1 MAPEVL
7 ETLRRDFGHAA
18 LRPGQASVI
27 SRVMARR
34 DTLAIMPTGAGKSL
48 TFQLPSLLLPGVT
61 LVLSPLIALMK
72 DQVEGLPAAVQQ
84 RTALINST
92 LSREEMRET
101 LERLAAG
108 ALKLVYAAPERLRHN
123 AFLKALRQAG
133 VALVVVD
140 EAHCISMWGHD
151 FRPDYL
157 TIPRALPELGDP
169 AVLAITATATPAMV
183 RQIAA
188 GFGRELDVIRVSVF
202 RPNLFYEV
210 HRLKNRE
217 EKVVKAIEICRQA
230 QGAGIVYVSSR
241 KDAEALANLLRDRGV
256 WALPYHAGLD
266 SEVRAR
272 NQDLF
277 MRGRARVIA
286 ATVAFGMGVDKAD
299 VRFIVHLSPP
309 PSLGAYAQESGRA
322 GRDRQPARCALL
334 VAPSDQASLTRN
346 ARRDELDLDSL
357 RRVYAGIKRAA
368 TGRWAILDPAHLV
381 PYAYDEDEEDDVD
394 PRVALGLL
402 EQAGLI
408 RRHPDAPLS
417 LTLRWTAHVDTVTA
431 DADAWHRFE
440 AWLGP
445 EQRQGGAVIRT
456 AAACEATGLTPRELD
471 LLLSDRDDL
480 LVRDGPRATCLE
492 LLPVQGDAGA
502 TLTQLIERARTD
514 ARRRIKQVMDYAAGN
529 RCRHAVLAAHLGERL
544 DPCGTAC
551 DVCTGEA
558 ATRPAATAVAS
569 AVKTRLTAA
578 DAKAVLDGVRTLP
591 FQMGKTGLVRLLTGS
606 VESRVRAD
614 RSPAF
619 GALSDFKKAQ
629 VERLIDRLIDDGLLF
644 RDVDHEFKIIT
655 LTERGAAVELA
666 DLAAYEDVSPAPRA
680 ARSGQETAPAIEDD
694 ADLDPEDH
702 ELLEALYTWRRERA
716 MADAVPP
723 YVIAHNSQLRNL
735 AVARPR
741 TLAALGNV
749 PGFGPARVEKYG
761 EALLELIARA

>member
-1 MAPEVL
+1 PEVL
-7 ETLRRDFGHAA
+7 EALRRDFGHPA

-48 TFQLPSLLLPGVT
+48 TFQLPSMLLPGVT

-72 DQVEGLPAAVQQ
+72 DQVEGLPAAVQE

-92 LSREEMRET
+92 LSRDEMREA
-101 LERLAAG
+101 LDRLASG
-108 ALKLVYAAPERLRHN
+108 SLKLIYAAPERLRHN

-140 EAHCISMWGHD
+140 EAHCVSMWGHD

-157 TIPRALPELGDP
+157 TIPRALPEMGDP
-169 AVLAITATATPAMV
+169 PVLAITATATPAMV

-202 RPNLFYEV
+202 RSNLFYEV
-210 HRLKNRE
+210 HRLPNRE
-217 EKVVKAIEICRQA
+217 EKVAKAIEIARQE
-230 QGAGIVYVSSR
+230 QGAGIIYVSSR

-272 NQDLF
+272 NQELF
-277 MRGRARVIA
+277 MRGRARVMA

-309 PSLGAYAQESGRA
+309 SSLEAYAQESGRA
-322 GRDRQPARCALL
+322 GRDSMPAKCALL

-346 ARRDELDLDSL
+346 ARRDELDLDTL

-368 TGRWAILDPAHLV
+368 TGRWAIFDPGTLL
-381 PYAYDEDEEDDVD
+381 PYSFDDDEEEAID

-402 EQAGLI
+402 EQAALI
-408 RRHPDAPLS
+408 RRHPDAPIG
-417 LTLRWTAHVDTVTA
+417 LTLRWTASADTVTSNPE
-431 DADAWHRFE
+431 AWARFE

-445 EQRQGGAVIRT
+445 ERRQGGASIRT
-456 AAACEATGLTPRELD
+456 AEACEATGLTPRELD

-492 LLPVQGDAGA
+492 LLPVQGDAGT
-502 TLTQLIERARTD
+502 TLTQLIERARAD

-544 DPCGTAC
+544 DPCGEVC
-551 DVCTGEA
+551 DVCTGSVAKRADA
-558 ATRPAATAVAS
+558 ATSAAT
-569 AVKTRLTAA
+569 TRTRITAQ
-578 DAKAVLDGVRTLP
+578 DAMAVLNGVRTLP
-591 FQMGKTGLVRLLTGS
+591 YQMGKPGLTKLLLGS
-606 VESRVRAD
+606 VESRGSATRAP
-614 RSPAF
+614 SF
-619 GALSDFKKAQ
+619 GALAGFKKSQ
-629 VERLIDRLIDDGLLF
+629 IERLIDRLIADGLLY
-644 RDVDHEFKIIT
+644 RDLDHEYKIIT
-655 LTERGAAVELA
+655 LTERGDSAAID
-666 DLAAYEDVSPAPRA
+666 DLAAYEDAAA
-680 ARSGQETAPAIEDD
+680 ARPARAVRESTPSFDDD

-702 ELLEALYTWRRERA
+702 ELLDALHTWRRERA
-716 MADAVPP
+716 SADAVPP

-735 AVARPR
+735 AIARPR

-761 EALLELIARA
+761 AELLELIAQDS